1 MKPLTEYT
9 DAQARVIRTAIIACG
24 GTVKLARELEYA
36 TAESVR
42 QWYAEKKLVPAEKA
56 RHFQALA
63 REAGSDIT
71 LADIRPDLYAAIT
84 TRELGYR
91 PRATSQAMA

>member
-9 DAQARVIRTAIIACG
+9 EAQARVIREAIIACG

-42 QWYAEKKLVPAEKA
+42 QWYAERKLVPAEKA
-56 RHFQALA
+56 RQFLA
-63 REAGSDIT
+63 FARARGSDIT
-71 LADIRPDLYAAIT
+71 LADIRPDLYAALT
-84 TRELGYR
+84 TREIGYR
-91 PRATSQAMA
+91 PRMALRGP